1 MNRRGYLISFIIT
14 SIFFTAALL
23 YASPKIMMQHRNMEK
38 GGKKIDCN
46 YCHANPAF
54 TIEQKKGQLGKDT
67 LNGVPFSRIKTCAG
81 SGCH

>member
-1 MNRRGYLISFIIT
+1 MNKKIQVAILI
-14 SIFFTAALL
+14 IFLLLSAVVLL
-23 YASPKIMMQHRNMEK
+23 YATPKVLMQHRNMEK

-67 LNGVPFSRIKTCAG
+67 LNGVPFSKIKTCVG

>member
-1 MNRRGYLISFIIT
+1 MNSRRYLIPFIII